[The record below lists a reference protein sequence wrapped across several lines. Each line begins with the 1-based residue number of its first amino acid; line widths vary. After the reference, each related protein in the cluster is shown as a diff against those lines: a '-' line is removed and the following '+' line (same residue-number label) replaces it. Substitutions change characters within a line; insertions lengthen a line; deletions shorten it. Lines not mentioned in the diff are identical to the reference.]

1 MLKKMCL
8 FNLDAFFVQKSI
20 QKQSQIQAQKMKK
33 NCLKNVFVQHRF
45 FKCQGCFSRG
55 FGLPRPSQNEAKN
68 HQNLTK
74 KTICLS
80 KRVLERSRL
89 DFGGFGRSLGEV
101 LDGPSLRIFTFSP
114 DFKALTSRVDLEEE
128 LFSVTLANWEKTLQ
142 FIYVT
147 HTQNSKRRVAV
158 SRERLQ

>member
-1 MLKKMCL
+1 MCL

-55 FGLPRPSQNEAKN
+55 FGLPRPSQSEAKN
-68 HQNLTK
+68 HQHLTE

-80 KRVLERSRL
+80 KHVLERPRL
-89 DFGGFGRSLGEV
+89 DFGGFGGSLGEV
-101 LDGPSLRIFTFSP
+101 LDGPSLRFFTFSP

-128 LFSVTLANWEKTLQ
+128 LFSVTLANWEKNVASDLCYPNAKLQ
-142 FIYVT
+142 VEGGGL
-147 HTQNSKRRVAV
+147 A
-158 SRERLQ
+158 